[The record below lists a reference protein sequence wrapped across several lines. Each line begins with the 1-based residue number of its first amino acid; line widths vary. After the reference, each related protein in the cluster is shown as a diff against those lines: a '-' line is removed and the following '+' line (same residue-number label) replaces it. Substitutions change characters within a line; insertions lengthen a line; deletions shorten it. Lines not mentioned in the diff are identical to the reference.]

1 MISSASIKGISPIAS
16 KLDNT
21 PVIRSS
27 TFFSVSPFSY
37 PKTVSFALIGSVTS
51 ILVVTPVQPKNWL
64 ILLEVYAMVLVP
76 LIRVPES
83 GNPIVESTAI
93 VSPPI
98 STGSRT
104 LEYPGTMNSPSIR
117 SLSLYPTNNPIL

>member
-1 MISSASIKGISPIAS
+1 MTSSASIKGISPIAS

-64 ILLEVYAMVLVP
+64 ILLEVYAIVLVP